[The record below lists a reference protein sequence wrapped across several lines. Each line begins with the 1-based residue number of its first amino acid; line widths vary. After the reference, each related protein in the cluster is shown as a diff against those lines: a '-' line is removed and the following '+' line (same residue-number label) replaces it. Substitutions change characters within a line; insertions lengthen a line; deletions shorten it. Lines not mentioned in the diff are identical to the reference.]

1 MGSSVVLFLLQLCIA
16 WSGLVKKLDALAL
29 VIGRSVYGNAETDK
43 LAVAAGNQV
52 ILVALAITDAM
63 MHQGGESLVQHGD
76 GRTFSL
82 RPPKQVPNLAP
93 NPEERVVVWLEETSI
108 EENACLLHCVLGA
121 LVVSLT
127 KRARPAGPGA
137 PRRGSPRPCSASS
150 TPS

>member
-63 MHQGGESLVQHGD
+63 MHQGGESLFSTGTAAHSAL
-76 GRTFSL
+76 GRRSRCQTSL
-82 RPPKQVPNLAP
+82 RIRK
-93 NPEERVVVWLEETSI
+93 
-108 EENACLLHCVLGA
+108 
-121 LVVSLT
+121 
-127 KRARPAGPGA
+127 
-137 PRRGSPRPCSASS
+137 SASWS
-150 TPS
+150 GLRRRRSRKTRVSCTACWGRSW